1 MKTLISNYTFDAS
14 AQTIAFNDYTEILLE
29 RILLIVNVTDNIII
43 YNFADPLK
51 GGSVSGNDLT
61 LTYDTSLMSDTDDI
75 LIYYDDGDVA
85 QLVENPEYA
94 TRLSTSGSVTYV
106 GKAAIGSATSSAVW
120 QIKKIDE
127 SSGTVITWADGNS
140 SFDNIWDNR
149 ASLTYS

>member
-51 GGSVSGNDLT
+51 GGSVVGNDLT